1 MFFSFFVSELSFL
14 ETRSLLSESVSTT
27 SSTVYDVH
35 NGDRRPAGLVRK
47 FGDLYSMARLDTLD
61 DLDSIGELRDAN
73 ELKSKLLFS
82 VVVVSVRIFGASLI
96 LYFQISVNF
105 L

>member
-1 MFFSFFVSELSFL
+1 MWFFIARFTDVQSVVSESI
-14 ETRSLLSESVSTT
+14 
-27 SSTVYDVH
+27 VYDVN

-61 DLDSIGELRDAN
+61 DLDSIPELADAN

-82 VVVVSVRIFGASLI
+82 VVVVCYL
-96 LYFQISVNF
+96 LWQHC
-105 L
+105 